1 MVSHQFLLI
10 PGVLLQGN
18 ISEIKVLI
26 HGFSGVKMTLHRIG
40 NVPKQERISCAD
52 VWMKD
57 LSWTNEQCLVWL
69 IFTCVFKSTAMLQE
83 KSNDRN
89 WRLVTFFPPN
99 KNVRTVIGSEILMIY
114 CFTTGKTYFQP
125 WSFSFTSELHI
136 VTSSISYPVFTLPT
150 PFISL

>member
-1 MVSHQFLLI
+1 MISHQFLLI

-57 LSWTNEQCLVWL
+57 LS
-69 IFTCVFKSTAMLQE
+69 
-83 KSNDRN
+83 
-89 WRLVTFFPPN
+89 
-99 KNVRTVIGSEILMIY
+99 
-114 CFTTGKTYFQP
+114 
-125 WSFSFTSELHI
+125 
-136 VTSSISYPVFTLPT
+136 
-150 PFISL
+150 